1 MSNPK
6 PFQMPIGAKKRIEKV
21 IFYPG
26 FRTKEQFEVI
36 RSIVESSNFDFA
48 SCPQGLFTP
57 ESLDS
62 TYQGPFCFLWYDKND
77 TLHLTRIG
85 KRGKILKNITANST
99 VST

>member
-6 PFQMPIGAKKRIEKV
+6 SFQMPIGAKREIEEV

-26 FRTKEQFEVI
+26 FRTEEQFEVV

-57 ESLDS
+57 ESADS
-62 TYQGPFCFLWYDKND
+62 TYQGPFCFLWYDKSGV
-77 TLHLTRIG
+77 LHLTRIG
-85 KRGKILKNITANST
+85 KRGKILRELTPD
-99 VST
+99 